1 MALLFQG
8 LGSRLID
15 RYVQRVGE
23 STNHGFTKCAVR
35 QEAGFTGGYRE
46 GARASSWVRELP
58 NLETTAPS
66 RFLNPSSPE
75 GNPKT
80 NFTPSRKRGDTSRFL
95 MHPCIVAFRISSCTA
110 LRNPIPT
117 VASLFFSTP
126 LLLLLLPAQS
136 TGNRVGD
143 NAATGG
149 ELTCCL
155 SPHNLCPCR
164 PSRSTPLAGSPAPY
178 FPSLPP
184 SPAPGDAPIWGGGA
198 SSTQISRCACH
209 DQRSQSIRRQIS
221 IFSGAGGRCRR

>member
-1 MALLFQG
+1 MEILEVAYLLLFSASLSSLSLSAPNSQSTVSNAIAFDVAGGLSLALLFQG

-95 MHPCIVAFRISSCTA
+95 VHPCIVAFRISSCTA

-117 VASLFFSTP
+117 VVPFSSPLPCSSSSSQRKAQEIESATTQPRGGNSL
-126 LLLLLLPAQS
+126 A
-136 TGNRVGD
+136 V
-143 NAATGG
+143 
-149 ELTCCL
+149 
-155 SPHNLCPCR
+155 CR
-164 PSRSTPLAGSPAPY
+164 PIICVPAVPRARPL
-178 FPSLPP
+178 
-184 SPAPGDAPIWGGGA
+184 
-198 SSTQISRCACH
+198 
-209 DQRSQSIRRQIS
+209 
-221 IFSGAGGRCRR
+221 